1 MEKSFN
7 DKTTRILIIKSKFW
21 LNRKTQ
27 MLINIL
33 MQVIHHNRLA
43 LEINLGVNDM
53 GIVDT

>member
-1 MEKSFN
+1 MEKSSN
-7 DKTTRILIIKSKFW
+7 DKATRMLIIKSKLW

-53 GIVDT
+53 DIVDT